1 MRDPVVAADGHTYE
15 RAGAERWFARHGAV
29 SMVTGAPLPHANLV
43 PNQAR
48 LPSPLPRPSADFTTR
63 PNVRPHRVLEA
74 VCSWLLVK
82 RRFRGNNDRGNKVFH
97 TGSLKP
103 LYLVKY

>member
-29 SMVTGAPLPHANLV
+29 SMVTGAPLPHAHLV

-48 LPSPLPRPSADFTTR
+48 VARPPPPSPRSPLPPGLWGGGR
-63 PNVRPHRVLEA
+63 
-74 VCSWLLVK
+74 K
-82 RRFRGNNDRGNKVFH
+82 R
-97 TGSLKP
+97 
-103 LYLVKY
+103 